1 MTKPPPK
8 HLKRAAASS
17 KFTLSKRLGRR
28 KIISEVINLAKQI
41 LPTADEKNQKIVLYQ
56 YLFESYKASGQ
67 SNRGEQ
73 GSDRSAKITTAK
85 MKYKF
90 FILAI
95 IALCFSAC
103 VDSPNQ
109 NANNQTSKTTNL
121 KFTDATKTS
130 GVNFQH
136 VPTRTEN
143 KWLPEIMGSGVA
155 IADFNRDGAPDIILV
170 NSGAIGSETAT

>member
-1 MTKPPPK
+1 M
-8 HLKRAAASS
+8 R
-17 KFTLSKRLGRR
+17 
-28 KIISEVINLAKQI
+28 
-41 LPTADEKNQKIVLYQ
+41 
-56 YLFESYKASGQ
+56 
-67 SNRGEQ
+67 
-73 GSDRSAKITTAK
+73 
-85 MKYKF
+85 YKF

-103 VDSPNQ
+103 VDSSNQ
-109 NANNQTSKTTNL
+109 NANNQTAKTTNL

-170 NSGAIGSETAT
+170 NSGAIGAETRSDDGEKSSFYK